1 MQLVSSSSQ
10 CQNGK
15 NRKCPVHIEN
25 LYSTIFD
32 NFPCHISVQDTQF
45 RIIAQNSMAR
55 ADFGEG
61 VGDFCYRVIKGR
73 DQKCEV
79 CPVEMT
85 LLDGQNHCSEELVR
99 WKNGR
104 EAWVLVHTAPIRDE
118 SGTIAAVQEAFT
130 DITQAK
136 QLQQKYRALFNEA
149 PCYTSVQGR
158 DLRILEANRNF
169 QQDFGSGIGQCCYE
183 VYKHRSEPCVV
194 CPVAETFQ
202 DGRIH
207 QSEEVVTTRDGRHVN
222 VLVATA
228 PIRNASG
235 NIQSVMEVSANI
247 TVVRELESQLTSLGL
262 LVGSVSHGIKGL
274 LNGLEGGIYMLDTGL
289 KKESPSRVAQGLEM
303 VRRNMERMR
312 SMVLNILYYVKD
324 REVQWEALD
333 TAEMAESVTSVLAQN
348 AQSLGIELKVQAQ
361 AGAFWGDRNAVHSML
376 LNLLE
381 NSLDACRL
389 DKSKPAHRITLSA
402 YIQEASAVFEIE
414 DDGTGMDRET
424 CEKAFSLFF
433 SSKGREGTGLG
444 LFIANK
450 ISKSHGGTISID
462 SVPGHGTK
470 FTVKLPS
477 NRPGS

>member
-1 MQLVSSSSQ
+1 
-10 CQNGK
+10 
-15 NRKCPVHIEN
+15 VHIESF
-25 LYSTIFD
+25 YGTIFD
-32 NFPCHISVQDTQF
+32 NFPCHISVQDGEF
-45 RIIAQNSMAR
+45 HVIAQNSMAR

-73 DQKCEV
+73 DQRCEA

-118 SGTIAAVQEAFT
+118 SGAIVAVQEAFT

-149 PCYTSVQGR
+149 PCYTSVQSR
-158 DLRILEANRNF
+158 DLRILEANRNS
-169 QQDFGSGIGQCCYE
+169 QQDFGSGIGQHCYE

-207 QSEEVVTTRDGRHVN
+207 QSEEVVTTRDGRQVN

-228 PIRNASG
+228 PIRDASG
-235 NIQSVMEVSANI
+235 NVQSVMEMSANI
-247 TVVRELESQLTSLGL
+247 TVVRDLESQLTSLGL

-274 LNGLEGGIYMLDTGL
+274 LNGLEGGMYMLDTGL
-289 KKESPSRVAQGLEM
+289 KKENSARVAQGLEM

-324 REVQWEALD
+324 REVQWEGLD

-348 AQSLGIELKVQAQ
+348 AQLLGIDLKAEVQT
-361 AGAFWGDRNAVHSML
+361 GGFWGDRNAVHSML

-389 DKSKPAHRITLSA
+389 DKSKTSHRVTLRA
-402 YIQEASAVFEIE
+402 YAQEGSAVFEIE
-414 DDGTGMDRET
+414 DNGTGMDRET

-462 SVPGHGTK
+462 SVQGHGTK
-470 FTVKLPS
+470 FTVTLPG
-477 NRPGS
+477 NRSGS

>member
-1 MQLVSSSSQ
+1 MQNFYGTL
-10 CQNGK
+10 
-15 NRKCPVHIEN
+15 
-25 LYSTIFD
+25 FD
-32 NFPCHISVQDTQF
+32 SLPCHVSVQDLQF
-45 RIIAQNSMAR
+45 RIIAQNRMAR
-55 ADFGEG
+55 EDFGEG
-61 VGDFCYRVIKGR
+61 IGDFCYHLIKAR
-73 DQKCEV
+73 EEKCEV

-99 WKNGR
+99 WRNGR

-118 SGTIAAVQEAFT
+118 SGAIVAIQEAFT

-149 PCYTSVQGR
+149 PCYTSVQNR
-158 DLRILEANRNF
+158 DLRILEANRSF

-183 VYKHRSEPCVV
+183 VYKHRSEPCMV

-202 DGRIH
+202 DGRMH
-207 QSEEVVTTRDGRHVN
+207 QSEEVVTTHDGRHVN

-228 PIRNASG
+228 PIRDASG
-235 NIQSVMEVSANI
+235 NIQSVMELSANI
-247 TVVRELESQLTSLGL
+247 TAVRELESQLTSLGL

-274 LNGLEGGIYMLDTGL
+274 LNGLDGGMYLMDTGM
-289 KKESPSRVAQGLEM
+289 KKENPSRVSQGLEM
-303 VRRNMERMR
+303 VRRNLERMR
-312 SMVLNILYYVKD
+312 SLVMNILYYVKD

-333 TAEMAESVTSVLAQN
+333 TSEMADSVKSVLENN
-348 AQSLGIELKVQAQ
+348 AQILGIELQSEIQ
-361 AGAFWGDRNAVHSML
+361 AGGFWGDRNAVHSML

-389 DKSKPAHRITLSA
+389 DKSKPAHRVTLRA
-402 YIQEASAVFEIE
+402 YLQEESAVFEIE
-414 DDGTGMDRET
+414 DNGTGMDRET

-450 ISKSHGGTISID
+450 IAKSHGGTISID
-462 SVPGHGTK
+462 SAQGLGTK
-470 FTVKLPS
+470 FSVRLPS
-477 NRPGS
+477 NRPNS